1 VELKLSEVLVD
12 NEKFRIDSEYFKKEY
27 FKIENKIKKHK
38 FIKLKNIDCK
48 IIHPTEIKRNFV
60 SEKEGVL
67 FFRTQN
73 LKSNHC
79 YT

>member
-38 FIKLKNIDCK
+38 FIKLKNIDA
-48 IIHPTEIKRNFV
+48 
-60 SEKEGVL
+60 
-67 FFRTQN
+67 
-73 LKSNHC
+73 KS
-79 YT
+79 YIQQK